1 MVAGGF
7 GIGSSTPH
15 IQHEIAAV
23 VPYARDPS
31 ALPRFGGESDLESGE
46 VKKPDSESDTLP
58 IGFAPLVSTDT
69 PFFHLDLTA
78 AVNAAESGIG
88 CTA

>member
-1 MVAGGF
+1 MAGGF

-23 VPYARDPS
+23 VPYARES
-31 ALPRFGGESDLESGE
+31 VSPRFGVESDLESGD
-46 VKKPDSESDTLP
+46 VKKSGSETDSPPT
-58 IGFAPLVSTDT
+58 GYAPLVSTDT

-78 AVNAAESGIG
+78 AVNAAESGVG
-88 CTA
+88 RAAH